1 MDCSNKIIQCVG
13 ICDILK
19 QINGGTYMKKYKKAR
34 NNMREKLRE
43 AFWSL
48 YKRNNFQNIASIK
61 EITDSAKVNRSTFYF
76 YYNHT
81 GEVLDE
87 LIALLKDEIVDIYS
101 SRTRK
106 DGDFNNFYKEM
117 YEYFK
122 TRKDF
127 LVPLVCES
135 RHPEFALWYRN
146 NQREMFKE
154 DIGLAHYRT
163 DKQKNKI
170 IDIALSGIIEEQIQT
185 FGYGKLSIDDSFY
198 LEYGTLQNGLIDTL
212 KSRFNICAE

>member
-1 MDCSNKIIQCVG
+1 
-13 ICDILK
+13 
-19 QINGGTYMKKYKKAR
+19 MKEYTKAR
-34 NNMREKLRE
+34 NNMREKIRE

-48 YKRNNFQNIASIK
+48 YKRYNYQNVMSIR
-61 EITDSAKVNRSTFYF
+61 EIIDTAKINRSTFYF
-76 YYNHT
+76 YYDHT

-87 LIALLKDEIVDIYS
+87 LINWLKDEIVDIYS
-101 SRTRK
+101 SRTRR
-106 DGDFNNFYKEM
+106 DGDFNGFYKEM
-117 YEYFK
+117 YEHFK
-122 TRKDF
+122 TRKKF

-185 FGYGKLSIDDSFY
+185 FGYGELSIDDSFY
-198 LEYGTLQNGLIDTL
+198 LEYGMLQNGLLHTL
-212 KSRFNICAE
+212 KSRFGILTK

>member
-1 MDCSNKIIQCVG
+1 
-13 ICDILK
+13 
-19 QINGGTYMKKYKKAR
+19 MKEYKNAR
-34 NNMREKLRE
+34 NNMREKIRE

-48 YKRNNFQNIASIK
+48 YKRYNYQNVMSIR
-61 EITDSAKVNRSTFYF
+61 EIIDTAKINRSTFYF
-76 YYNHT
+76 YYDHT

-87 LIALLKDEIVDIYS
+87 LINWLKDEIVDIYS
-101 SRTRK
+101 SRTRR
-106 DGDFNNFYKEM
+106 DGDFNGFYKEM
-117 YEYFK
+117 YEHFK
-122 TRKDF
+122 MRQKF

-163 DKQKNKI
+163 DKKKNKI

-185 FGYGKLSIDDSFY
+185 FGYGELSIDDSFY
-198 LEYGTLQNGLIDTL
+198 LEYGMLQNGLLHTL
-212 KSRFNICAE
+212 KSRFGILTK

>member
-1 MDCSNKIIQCVG
+1 
-13 ICDILK
+13 
-19 QINGGTYMKKYKKAR
+19 MKEYKNAR
-34 NNMREKLRE
+34 NNMREKIRE

-48 YKRNNFQNIASIK
+48 YKRYNYQNVMSIR
-61 EITDSAKVNRSTFYF
+61 EIIDTAKINRSTFYF
-76 YYNHT
+76 YYDHT

-87 LIALLKDEIVDIYS
+87 LINWLKDEIVDIYS
-101 SRTRK
+101 SRTRR
-106 DGDFNNFYKEM
+106 DGDFNGFYKEM
-117 YEYFK
+117 YEHFK
-122 TRKDF
+122 TRKKF

-163 DKQKNKI
+163 DKKKNKI

-185 FGYGKLSIDDSFY
+185 FGYGELSIDDSFY
-198 LEYGTLQNGLIDTL
+198 LEYGTLQSGLLAAL
-212 KSRFNICAE
+212 KNQFGICVK